1 MIYSL
6 RTGPLGVNTYIVE
19 LCASGAETAK
29 QAGGGYAFIVDPAA
43 CAFCG
48 DQDSITDFLRKQNLT
63 SVAIVLTHGHF
74 DHVAGLKH
82 LHDCYPEIPILIHK
96 EDSKFIG
103 AEGGTLQGQ
112 SLMEMGFDAFIPSV
126 IGLPQATAFLE
137 DGKNLRDCAGVAGK
151 AQSFEGMQ
159 DWLVIHTPGHTPGSV
174 CLYNSLQKVLLS
186 GDTIFYR
193 SWGRTD
199 LPFGSEAQ
207 IQESL
212 RHIYSTLPSDTKVY
226 PGHEFNGFQISENIG

>member
-1 MIYSL
+1 MIYTI
-6 RTGPLGVNTYIVE
+6 RTGPLSVNTYIVK
-19 LCASGAETAK
+19 LCASGAEAAK

-43 CAFCG
+43 CSFCG
-48 DQDSITDFLRKQNLT
+48 DEEIITDFLRKQNLT
-63 SVAIVLTHGHF
+63 PVAIVLTHGHF

-82 LHDCYPEIPILIHK
+82 LCDCYPEIPILIHK

-103 AEGGTLQGQ
+103 EEGGNLQGQ
-112 SLMEMGFDAFIPSV
+112 SLMEMGFDDFIPSV
-126 IGLPQATAFLE
+126 TGLPEATAFLE
-137 DGKNLRDCAGVAGK
+137 DGKNLHDCAASAGK
-151 AQSFEGMQ
+151 SLPLEGME

-174 CLYNSLQKVLLS
+174 CLYNSSQKVLLS

-199 LPFGSEAQ
+199 LPFGSEQQ

-212 RHIYSTLPSDTKVY
+212 SRIYSSLPPDTKVY
-226 PGHEFNGFQISENIG
+226 PGHEFNGFEIQDNIE